1 MPAPIKEELDFDMND
16 ALYDYSGEPL
26 YQIFLDQEPEYG
38 TLTRTQVRKALL
50 ACKIDVEGV
59 IMAFDEMDQ
68 NKDQLVTYEEFHYY
82 VSKLPG
88 YDMSELI
95 NVNNLNHLMSRA
107 DQ

>member
-59 IMAFDEMDQ
+59 IMAFDEMD
-68 NKDQLVTYEEFHYY
+68 
-82 VSKLPG
+82 
-88 YDMSELI
+88 
-95 NVNNLNHLMSRA
+95 
-107 DQ
+107 